1 MRTLRGEEDFCNIN
15 LSLQEPWIT
24 TRINPGAVEARVAA

>member
-15 LSLQEPWIT
+15 FSLQEPWIT
-24 TRINPGAVEARVAA
+24 TCINPGAMEARVAA